1 MKLARTAAIV
11 LGLATLGAVG
21 ACGRAGPHDLDDAA
35 LRDADADSA
44 EWLSY
49 GRTYSEQRHSPLRQ
63 IDEASVSRLGLAWSV
78 DMQTLRGLEGTPL
91 VSEGV
96 LYATSAWSVVYAI
109 DARNGKVLWRYDP
122 AVPKDH
128 AKFVC
133 CDVVNRGVALYRDRI
148 YVGTIDGRLV
158 ALDRKTGAPV
168 WSMQTTP
175 KDGPYAITGAPRI
188 AAGRVVIGNAGSE
201 YAVRGF
207 VSAYDAGTGA
217 LAWRTYMVPGD
228 PSKPFEQEALRRA
241 ATTWSG
247 QWWKAGGGASP
258 WDPIV
263 YDPALDLIYVGTAN
277 ANPWYPEL
285 RGDKEGDNLFASSI
299 VAIKA
304 STGEIVW
311 HYQTTPGDSW
321 DYDATQPITLA
332 DLTIDGRPR
341 KVLMQPNKNA
351 FLYVIDRENG
361 KLISATPYA
370 TMTWASGI
378 DSSGRPIVNPAAKPS
393 TAGVLVSPADYGAH
407 NWNPT
412 SFSPTTGLL
421 YLSVTDGGILLHVV
435 DPKFK
440 LNPND
445 RTMGIDPRYAGP
457 LKAKRDSAP
466 PAKGRLVAWNPVTK
480 REAWRVEHPN
490 LRSGG
495 TLSTA
500 GNLVFQ
506 GRGDGIFAAY
516 RATDGKMLWQFDA
529 QVGIAAAPM
538 TYAIDGVQYVAILAA
553 PPGYYLDPKIR
564 TGRGRLLV
572 FALDGKATLAP
583 NPLPVPAPIPAPTFA
598 VKATAEEVTEGGGL
612 YFLYCRRCHNPD
624 FNYVKSG
631 AIPDLRRTNA
641 ATHATFEQIVRGG
654 ARRTLGMPSFA
665 KDISSDQVR
674 LIQAYL
680 LEQARLA
687 SAGSGASAPV
697 GGH

>member
-1 MKLARTAAIV
+1 MTATSPGGIRLLLT
-11 LGLATLGAVG
+11 LGLVAGVA
-21 ACGRAGPHDLDDAA
+21 ACGRTRELDDAA
-35 LRDADADSA
+35 LRAADADSA

-63 IDEASVSRLGLAWSV
+63 IDERSVSRLGLAWSV
-78 DMQTLRGLEGTPL
+78 DMGTLRGLEATPL
-91 VSEGV
+91 VSDGV
-96 LYATSAWSVVYAI
+96 LFATSAWSVVYAM

-133 CDVVNRGVALYRDRI
+133 CDVVNRGVALYGDMV
-148 YVGTIDGRLV
+148 YVGTIDGRLI
-158 ALDRKTGAPV
+158 ALDRKTGAV
-168 WSMQTTP
+168 KWSVQTTP
-175 KDGPYAITGAPRI
+175 KGGPYAITGAPRV
-188 AAGRVVIGNAGSE
+188 ADGKVVIGNAGSE

-207 VSAYDAGTGA
+207 LSAYEAGTGA
-217 LAWRTYMVPGD
+217 LAWKTYLVPGD
-228 PSKPFEQEALRRA
+228 PSKPFEQPALQRA
-241 ATTWSG
+241 AATWSG
-247 QWWKAGGGASP
+247 QWYKAGGGASP

-263 YDPALDLIYVGTAN
+263 FDPALDLIYVGTAN

-285 RGDKEGDNLFASSI
+285 RGLEEDDNLYTSSI
-299 VAIKA
+299 VAIRA

-332 DLTIDGRPR
+332 DLVIDGRPR

-351 FLYVIDRENG
+351 FLYVIDRETG

-370 TMTWASGI
+370 SMTWATGI
-378 DSSGRPIVNPAAKPS
+378 DSSGRPIVNPAAKP
-393 TAGVLVSPADYGAH
+393 TAMGAIVSPADYGAH

-421 YLSVTDGGILLHVV
+421 YLSVTDGGVLLHVV
-435 DPKFK
+435 DPKFA

-457 LKAKRDSAP
+457 LKAKRDSMAP
-466 PAKGRLVAWNPVTK
+466 LAKGRLVAWNPVTK
-480 REAWRVEHPN
+480 REAWRVDHPN

-506 GRGDGIFAAY
+506 GRGDGVFAAY
-516 RATDGKMLWQFDA
+516 RATDGRKLWQYDA

-538 TYAIDGVQYVAILAA
+538 TYAIDGVQYVAVLAA

-564 TGRGRLLV
+564 LGPGRLLV
-572 FALDGKATLAP
+572 FALDGKAALPP
-583 NPLPVPAPIPAPTFA
+583 NPIKVASPIPPSTFA
-598 VKATAEEVTEGGGL
+598 VKATPAEITEGGGL
-612 YFLYCRRCHNPD
+612 FFQYCRRCHNPD
-624 FNYVKSG
+624 FNFVKSG
-631 AIPDLRRTNA
+631 SIPDLRRANQ

-674 LIQAYL
+674 MIHAYVLDQAKKASTVH
-680 LEQARLA
+680 QLA
-687 SAGSGASAPV
+687 E

>member
-1 MKLARTAAIV
+1 MRDAPTHFPRARAGHSRVVRV
-11 LGLATLGAVG
+11 LMGIGALGVLG
-21 ACGRAGPHDLDDAA
+21 ACGRAHDLDDAA

-44 EWLSY
+44 QWLSY

-63 IDEASVSRLGLAWSV
+63 IDEASVGRLGLAWTV
-78 DMQTLRGLEGTPL
+78 DMQTLRGLEATPL
-91 VSEGV
+91 VSDGV
-96 LYATSAWSVVYAI
+96 LYVTSAWSVVYAI
-109 DARNGKVLWRYDP
+109 DARDGKVLWRHDP

-133 CDVVNRGVALYRDRI
+133 CDVVNRGVALYRDKV

-158 ALDRKTGAPV
+158 ALDRKTGTVV
-168 WSMQTTP
+168 WSVQTTP
-175 KDGPYAITGAPRI
+175 KNGPYAITGAPRI
-188 AAGRVVIGNAGSE
+188 AGGKVVIGNAGSE

-207 VSAYDAGTGA
+207 LSAYDAGTGA
-217 LAWRTYMVPGD
+217 MAWKTYMVPGD

-241 ATTWSG
+241 AATWSG
-247 QWWKAGGGASP
+247 RWYEAGGGGSP

-285 RGDKEGDNLFASSI
+285 RGDKEGDNLYASSI
-299 VAIKA
+299 VAIRG

-370 TMTWASGI
+370 SMTWATGI

-393 TAGVLVSPADYGAH
+393 AAGVLVSPADYGAH

-412 SFSPTTGLL
+412 SFSPTTGFL
-421 YLSVTDGGILLHVV
+421 YLSVTDGGVLLHVV
-435 DPKFK
+435 DPKFE

-457 LKAKRDSAP
+457 LRAKRDSMAP
-466 PAKGRLVAWNPVTK
+466 LAKGRLVAWNPVTM
-480 REAWRVEHPN
+480 REAWRVEHPG

-516 RATDGKMLWQFDA
+516 RATDGRMLWQFDA

-564 TGRGRLLV
+564 TGPGRLLV
-572 FALDGKATLAP
+572 FALDGKAALAP
-583 NPLPVPAPIPAPTFA
+583 NPVRVALPIAPPTFA
-598 VKATAEEVTEGGGL
+598 VKATPAEITEGGGL
-612 YFLYCRRCHNPD
+612 WFQYCRRCHNPD
-624 FNYVKSG
+624 FNFVKSG
-631 AIPDLRRTNA
+631 AIPDLRRANE
-641 ATHATFEQIVRGG
+641 ATHATFEQIVRS
-654 ARRTLGMPSFA
+654 ARSLAACRRSASRTSG
-665 KDISSDQVR
+665 
-674 LIQAYL
+674 
-680 LEQARLA
+680 
-687 SAGSGASAPV
+687 SAACSA
-697 GGH
+697 